1 MADHPPKKYDKVIN
15 NIFKR
20 YYQKGIDYFEF
31 NREELSEVCQSL
43 GITPPKNFGDI
54 LYSYRYRRPLPQEIL
69 NTEPEGL
76 EWIIES
82 IGRGKY
88 RFVLTKVNR
97 IIPNPALVSIKIPE
111 ATPEIIT
118 RYSSGDEQSLLTKI
132 RYNRLID
139 IFLGITSYS
148 LQNHLRTT
156 VTGIGQ
162 VEIDEIYVGINN
174 SGSHF
179 IIPVQ
184 AKIGSDQLSVI
195 QTKQD
200 IAYCN
205 EVFPDLR
212 CRSVSAQFM
221 DDKLIALFEL
231 TLEEGDIKVIQEK
244 HYRIVPSE
252 NISSE
257 EIRNYID

>member
-1 MADHPPKKYDKVIN
+1 MADKTKYNQVIS
-15 NIFKR
+15 NIFKK
-20 YYQKGIDYFEF
+20 YYKQGIDRFEF
-31 NREELSEVCQSL
+31 NREELSEVCKDL
-43 GITPPKNFGDI
+43 DITPPKNLGDI

-69 NTEPEGL
+69 STEPEGL
-76 EWIIES
+76 EWIIEP

-88 RFVLTKVNR
+88 RFVLTTVNR
-97 IIPNPALVSIKIPE
+97 ILPNTTLVSIKIPE

-179 IIPVQ
+179 IIPV
-184 AKIGSDQLSVI
+184 
-195 QTKQD
+195 
-200 IAYCN
+200 
-205 EVFPDLR
+205 
-212 CRSVSAQFM
+212 
-221 DDKLIALFEL
+221 
-231 TLEEGDIKVIQEK
+231 
-244 HYRIVPSE
+244 
-252 NISSE
+252 
-257 EIRNYID
+257 